1 VALTEVLNIA
11 KKFIETVRQQGIT
24 VETAYLFGSWAQGRG
39 TEWSDIDLA
48 IVSSVFEGVTFYDRR
63 KLDKAVIAVDTGIEP
78 HPYRPE
84 DFNESNDFVRE
95 ILRTGIRI
103 A

>member
-1 VALTEVLNIA
+1 MALNPVLDCA
-11 KKFIETVRQQGIT
+11 KKFVEKVREQGIP
-24 VETAYLFGSWAQGRG
+24 VEVAYLFGSWAQGRA

-48 IVSSVFEGVTFYDRR
+48 IVSSAFEGTKFYDRR
-63 KLDKAVIAVDTGIEP
+63 KLYRAILDVDTAIEP
-78 HPYRPE
+78 HTYRPQ
-84 DFNESNDFVRE
+84 DFNESNPFVRE